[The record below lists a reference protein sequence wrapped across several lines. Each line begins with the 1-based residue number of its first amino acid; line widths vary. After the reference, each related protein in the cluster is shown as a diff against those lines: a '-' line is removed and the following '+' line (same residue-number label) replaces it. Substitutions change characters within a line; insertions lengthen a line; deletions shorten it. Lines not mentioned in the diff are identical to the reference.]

1 MQIKFREKNLLL
13 NKDKYKHF
21 KYCIFFIVI
30 EDLKLKVSKQLTFL
44 LMATSHSLYET
55 AGVIEKYDNLKNV
68 GFGLNQKMDMTTF
81 KFWKSL
87 TEEGCCL

>member
-30 EDLKLKVSKQLTFL
+30 EDLKLKVSKQLIFL

-81 KFWKSL
+81 
-87 TEEGCCL
+87 

>member
-1 MQIKFREKNLLL
+1 
-13 NKDKYKHF
+13 
-21 KYCIFFIVI
+21 
-30 EDLKLKVSKQLTFL
+30 
-44 LMATSHSLYET
+44 MATSHSLYET

-87 TEEGCCL
+87 TEEGCLSVKCSHYCLLYW

>member
-44 LMATSHSLYET
+44 LMATSHRLYET

-81 KFWKSL
+81 
-87 TEEGCCL
+87 